1 MQRQSKSTFAI
12 ALSAFLIFSLA
23 LMFFNNFHT
32 HWVERAQR
40 AKRARLYLD
49 SDVCTNHRLRIQL
62 GPEATCAQKE
72 MELRVAPIHRA
83 VFDTLEDYS
92 LCGHRRCEAM
102 VQWVLHWKWLFLA
115 LVAGRPVVLRP
126 VFRYGLP
133 RAQDEELAGAPDSPR
148 RRNGGPRPRRLI
160 FCDWKSAIKIML
172 YILPTPALAAP
183 TSSK

>member
-115 LVAGRPVVLRP
+115 LVAVVLWFYAQFFVMAYHVHKMRNWQE
-126 VFRYGLP
+126 RLTLP
-133 RAQDEELAGAPDSPR
+133 GAGMGDHAHVD
-148 RRNGGPRPRRLI
+148 
-160 FCDWKSAIKIML
+160 
-172 YILPTPALAAP
+172 
-183 TSSK
+183 